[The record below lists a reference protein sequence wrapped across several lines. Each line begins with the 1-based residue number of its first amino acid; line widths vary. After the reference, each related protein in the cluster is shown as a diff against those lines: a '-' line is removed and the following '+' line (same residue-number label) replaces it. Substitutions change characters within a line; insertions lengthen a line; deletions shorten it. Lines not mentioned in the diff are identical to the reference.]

1 MPTTRRSTK
10 QHSND
15 PQSTKKSASPKNR
28 EKQKQPVEKPCY
40 ILLYNCSKNNDVLV
54 PIYIDE
60 ELGEIFMKNMNLV
73 KLIEIKTKTVVDKIP
88 VFSDSFCGLSL
99 SAYRSSHHCIRHSWV
114 FCQYFLLI

>member
-73 KLIEIKTKTVVDKIP
+73 KLIEIKTKTVLIYATLQYAKKCCKQVYK
-88 VFSDSFCGLSL
+88 FKNLS
-99 SAYRSSHHCIRHSWV
+99 
-114 FCQYFLLI
+114 